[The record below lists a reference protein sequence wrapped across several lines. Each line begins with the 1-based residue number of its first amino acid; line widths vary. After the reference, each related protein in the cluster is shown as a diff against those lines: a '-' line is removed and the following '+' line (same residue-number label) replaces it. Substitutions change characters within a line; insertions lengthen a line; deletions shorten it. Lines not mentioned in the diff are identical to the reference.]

1 MLQRVLILFNFV
13 FKLIKYTM
21 SNLENWLTP
30 EVEVYSVAEE
40 TKGAGGGGPDFG
52 SELSGMPG

>member
-1 MLQRVLILFNFV
+1 LFNFV

-52 SELSGMPG
+52 SELSGPM